1 MMSERFDKRNRVIR
15 YKGGVRVTYD
25 TLLAESD
32 QPIHR
37 DEKILCLLDDE
48 RNELVKTNAALNKK
62 IDEWMGR
69 DLSELK
75 AMQKRLTHQT
85 EMRLRQEDKI
95 KEAIKMFNEVTKAT
109 EQGNG

>member
-1 MMSERFDKRNRVIR
+1 MTNFDDYVEKKI
-15 YKGGVRVTYD
+15 
-25 TLLAESD
+25 AEGSLTRKD
-32 QPIHR
+32 L
-37 DEKILCLLDDE
+37 EKAD
-48 RNELVKTNAALNKK
+48 KK

>member
-1 MMSERFDKRNRVIR
+1 MSDKQYGTFTENGQRVKIVMLEAD
-15 YKGGVRVTYD
+15 K
-25 TLLAESD
+25 
-32 QPIHR
+32 
-37 DEKILCLLDDE
+37 EKLQE
-48 RNELVKTNAALNKK
+48 ANAALNKT

-109 EQGNG
+109 EQENG